1 MSFRELAEMAAG
13 EPETAPATEITA
25 PAPEAEVTAPEP
37 AEDRPAPEDGP
48 ALESGTAD
56 NPFMITDPR
65 AMRALAHPARIA
77 ILQHL
82 VTVGPSTATECAE
95 TAGLSP
101 SACSYHLRAL
111 ARHGF
116 VEEDAASA
124 ADGRH
129 RPWRSRGVALSFSDD
144 PDQPEPVRAAARLLS
159 ESVQARVEEVRYEY
173 LDRQADYPPEWRAAA
188 CQHND
193 VLHVTPD
200 EMAEVQMRLRAVLSD
215 YRRLDAADRPAG
227 SRRVHAIFDLTPWFR
242 PDAQS

>member
-1 MSFRELAEMAAG
+1 MSFRDPAETATA

-25 PAPEAEVTAPEP
+25 PEPTDVTAAEP
-37 AEDRPAPEDGP
+37 AEDGPAPE
-48 ALESGTAD
+48 AGTLD

-65 AMRALAHPARIA
+65 AMRAMAHPARIA

-82 VTVGPSTATECAE
+82 VTVGPSTATECADI
-95 TAGLSP
+95 AGLSP

-116 VEEDAASA
+116 VEEDADSA

-129 RPWRSRGVALSFSDD
+129 RPWRSRGVAFSFSDD
-144 PDQPEPVRAAARLLS
+144 PDQPEAVKAAARLLS
-159 ESVQARVEEVRYEY
+159 ESVQARVEEVRHEY
-173 LDRQADYPPEWRAAA
+173 LDRQADYPPEWRSAA

-200 EMAEVQMRLRAVLSD
+200 ELAEVQMRLRAVLSD
-215 YRRLDAADRPAG
+215 YRRLDTADRPPG